1 MSTEHAT
8 LETKLT
14 QLKITVHRT
23 KSVLQSGRPETIK
36 RHLEALRATL
46 QEADECKRAVEVV
59 KISDKEELSK
69 INEWNDDIDARL
81 AEADGEINRIENWLS
96 DKRQEEV
103 MVAQEDQL
111 KFEVKLHETRLKLQ
125 MELQN
130 GKPENQ
136 TTTSEPST
144 RMAKLPKLVI
154 SKFDGSYMDWPR
166 FWGQFSEAIDKS
178 SIAPISKF
186 TYLCELLTSKVKR
199 TVEALPYTSEGYN
212 RAKAILKDRYG
223 KDSEIVKA
231 YVKEIMDLP
240 YITSAN
246 PAKIHEF
253 SEKLSTCVQALETM
267 KKLDQVNGNVSM
279 AMDKLPG
286 IRGDLVRTDP
296 DWETWDFVKLSEALQ
311 QWTRRNPVDKRATEK
326 GREEVNQKRD
336 RPHKLFQAQNREFK
350 PRGCVY
356 CGDVGHKAT
365 ECEKITNVVERK
377 QVLAKKG
384 LCFNCATRVHRAS
397 ECKSKTSCQ
406 HCNRRHHSSICDAV
420 CEQLP
425 KPEENS
431 GNDEKTKRLLTDG
444 GRDCDGIFPVVVVE
458 VEGITCRPLI
468 DSGAGSSYASA
479 KLIDM
484 LKTKPSET
492 RTQRIDMLMSS
503 RIERMEVYDT
513 AIGSVDGSFK
523 MQVRLTKINKG
534 ELLSIDNPNYER
546 LIKEHE
552 YLKGVEVT
560 DHDAKQKLPI
570 HLLLGS
576 GEYARIKT
584 KERPL
589 VGKDGDPVAE
599 KTNRPSY
606 HESWKR
612 V

>member
-1 MSTEHAT
+1 M
-8 LETKLT
+8 
-14 QLKITVHRT
+14 
-23 KSVLQSGRPETIK
+23 
-36 RHLEALRATL
+36 
-46 QEADECKRAVEVV
+46 
-59 KISDKEELSK
+59 
-69 INEWNDDIDARL
+69 
-81 AEADGEINRIENWLS
+81 
-96 DKRQEEV
+96 
-103 MVAQEDQL
+103 
-111 KFEVKLHETRLKLQ
+111 
-125 MELQN
+125 
-130 GKPENQ
+130 
-136 TTTSEPST
+136 
-144 RMAKLPKLVI
+144 
-154 SKFDGSYMDWPR
+154 
-166 FWGQFSEAIDKS
+166 
-178 SIAPISKF
+178 
-186 TYLCELLTSKVKR
+186 
-199 TVEALPYTSEGYN
+199 
-212 RAKAILKDRYG
+212 AKAILKDRYG

>member
-144 RMAKLPKLVI
+144 RM
-154 SKFDGSYMDWPR
+154 
-166 FWGQFSEAIDKS
+166 
-178 SIAPISKF
+178 
-186 TYLCELLTSKVKR
+186 
-199 TVEALPYTSEGYN
+199 
-212 RAKAILKDRYG
+212 AKAILKDRYG

-425 KPEENS
+425 KPEE
-431 GNDEKTKRLLTDG
+431 
-444 GRDCDGIFPVVVVE
+444 
-458 VEGITCRPLI
+458 
-468 DSGAGSSYASA
+468 
-479 KLIDM
+479 
-484 LKTKPSET
+484 
-492 RTQRIDMLMSS
+492 QR
-503 RIERMEVYDT
+503 
-513 AIGSVDGSFK
+513 K
-523 MQVRLTKINKG
+523 
-534 ELLSIDNPNYER
+534 
-546 LIKEHE
+546 
-552 YLKGVEVT
+552 
-560 DHDAKQKLPI
+560 
-570 HLLLGS
+570 
-576 GEYARIKT
+576 
-584 KERPL
+584 
-589 VGKDGDPVAE
+589 
-599 KTNRPSY
+599 
-606 HESWKR
+606 
-612 V
+612 